1 MQLSS
6 AEVLKVAKLARFYL
20 PESQLDSTTDQL
32 GRIVEMV
39 QLLSTVPTDGVEPMA
54 HALDVH
60 SVVRLDVLSPSLD
73 RQAALS
79 NAPQRDDE
87 CFRVP
92 PVIGHDH

>member
-6 AEVLKVAKLARFYL
+6 ADVLKVAKLARL
-20 PESQLDSTTDQL
+20 HISEADVQPTTAQLA
-32 GRIVEMV
+32 RIVEMV
-39 QLLSTVPTDGVEPMA
+39 QQLDNVPTEGIEPMA

-60 SVVRLDVLSPSLD
+60 SVLRPDHRLPSLD

-79 NAPQRDDE
+79 NAPQRDQE

-92 PVIGHDH
+92 PVMGHDH